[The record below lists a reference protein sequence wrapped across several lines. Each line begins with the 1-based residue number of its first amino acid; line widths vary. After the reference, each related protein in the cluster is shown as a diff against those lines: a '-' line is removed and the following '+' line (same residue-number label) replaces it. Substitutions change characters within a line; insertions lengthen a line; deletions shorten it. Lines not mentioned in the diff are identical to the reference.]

1 MEKPSLI
8 VRLQSK
14 LGEDGPF
21 QTGIPGP
28 FYSLEDVGDLPMEF
42 QMSVASLADQD
53 FSPVANITVNH
64 IF

>member
-1 MEKPSLI
+1 MEKPSLS
-8 VRLQSK
+8 VKLQSK

-21 QTGIPGP
+21 QTGP

-53 FSPVANITVNH
+53 FSPVANITVDH